1 MKSRNSH
8 RLGLWATA
16 ALMLLCLSANSMAAE
31 EYVDFEQFPGGAYFT
46 EVQPPLTVG
55 NATFSGGQV
64 LSGASFMPANRTKVY
79 GTAHFCAG
87 CASEIQIDF
96 QEPVSELKLQI
107 FNGMTTTISY
117 AVTAD
122 TGEQHLHTLS
132 SNARGGFASIN
143 FSSKK
148 ISSVSIRGG
157 SSSGF
162 DFFVDNLVYTVGG
175 EQFRINF
182 SAFIPANNVAG
193 GPTEFC
199 LKPSLFP
206 RRELYYKG
214 DERWHDPLSE
224 KFRVRELLT
233 VITDSSEDSDGL
245 KDGSK
250 QLLVSQSRSYA
261 SDAVEDGVL
270 SASDEDGISRDCVL
284 FHDAATAPPDN
295 MSVTVRRSGPKAV
308 KIEMKGGP
316 PNPLSTLAK
325 LLGTL
330 DWHFFITI
338 DSTSGTPVWTLS
350 GAHDG
355 FPAYEIYI
363 DDMPIYIF
371 SPGVP
376 PYSVRQISALS
387 GGLDIKIPQ
396 RSGSL

>member
-1 MKSRNSH
+1 MNRRNGHHTFLAMAVLALIWFSP
-8 RLGLWATA
+8 A
-16 ALMLLCLSANSMAAE
+16 AMAAE
-31 EYVDFEQFPGGAYFT
+31 EIVDFEQFPGGSYFT
-46 EVQPPLTVG
+46 EVQPPITAG

-64 LSGASFMPANRTKVY
+64 LSGASFMPANRTKLY
-79 GTAHFCAG
+79 GTADFCLG
-87 CASEIQIDF
+87 CSSQIRIDF
-96 QEPVSELKLQI
+96 EAPVSQLRFQI

-117 AVTAD
+117 TTTAD
-122 TGEQHLHTLS
+122 TGEVHAFTLP
-132 SNARGGFASIN
+132 SNAQGGYANVRFDAGN
-143 FSSKK
+143 
-148 ISSVSIRGG
+148 ISSVVIEGG
-157 SSSGF
+157 AGSRF
-162 DFFVDNLVYTVGG
+162 DFFVDNVVYDVGG

-199 LKPSLFP
+199 LKPSLLP
-206 RRELYYKG
+206 RRDLYYKG
-214 DERWHDPLSE
+214 DERWHDPLSQ

-233 VITDSSEDSDGL
+233 VIPDAAQDPDGL

-261 SDAVEDGVL
+261 SDAVSDGRL
-270 SASDEDGISRDCVL
+270 GPGDEDGIARDCVL

-295 MSVTVRRSGPKAV
+295 MSVTVNRSGPKAV
-308 KIEMKGGP
+308 LIEMKGGP
-316 PNPLSTLAK
+316 ANPLSTLAK

-330 DWHFFITI
+330 DWHFRITI
-338 DSTSGTPVWTLS
+338 DAASGTPVWTLS

-363 DDMPIYIF
+363 NDMPIYIF

-376 PYSVRQISALS
+376 PYSVRQVSALS
-387 GGLDIKIPQ
+387 GRLDIKIPP